1 MTEPKRR
8 TAIYPGSFDPLTMGH
23 VNIVH
28 RAVDLF
34 GHVVVATL
42 RNPGKEGMFSV
53 AERCDL
59 IREVFAGVEG
69 VEVDSFDGLLVD
81 YVQTR
86 AQPVVI
92 RGLRAVQDFEYE
104 FQMTMMN
111 RRLAPKLDTV
121 FVMTDQDYFY
131 IASRTVKEVARLGGD
146 ITGLVPPTVE
156 AAIYAKLA
164 ETTG

>member
-1 MTEPKRR
+1 MTDHRRR

-28 RAVDLF
+28 RALALF
-34 GHVVVATL
+34 GRVVVATL
-42 RNPGKEGMFSV
+42 RNPGKQGMFTV

-59 IREVFAGVEG
+59 IREVFDGVEG

-81 YVQTR
+81 YVR
-86 AQPVVI
+86 RRDQPVVI

-111 RRLAPKLDTV
+111 RRLAPEIDTV
-121 FVMTDQDYFY
+121 FVMTDEDYFY
-131 IASRTVKEVARLGGD
+131 IASRTVKEVASLGGD
-146 ITGLVPPTVE
+146 ITGLVPPSVQ
-156 AAIYAKLA
+156 AAMFAKLA
-164 ETTG
+164 EMKK